1 MLQRALLLHHRQVAL
16 GDVIQ
21 RPHRRPTIARTL
33 IDELARLMRAIG
45 QFFAAGGP
53 MS

>member
-16 GDVIQ
+16 GDVQ
-21 RPHRRPTIARTL
+21 QPQRRPTMVRTL